1 MDKYNLEWLLDHE
14 ESFRY
19 QMLDRMRMDCNYYL
33 GNGQIYGNHLWAG
46 EVEEQI
52 SYMKGLWNSF
62 AEDQKPQWL
71 TWEQI
76 LQYEKDMLAIRKAN
90 AC

>member
-1 MDKYNLEWLLDHE
+1 MEKFTLDWLLSRD

-19 QMLDRMRMDCNYYL
+19 QMLDRMRSDCDYYL
-33 GNGQIYGNHLWAG
+33 GNGRIYGNHLWAG

-52 SYMKGLWNSF
+52 KYMKSLWLSF
-62 AEDQKPQWL
+62 AEDKKPEWL

-76 LQYEKDMLAIRKAN
+76 LQYEKDMLKN
-90 AC
+90 S